1 MTAFDCI
8 ILVLQLVIIAIAG
21 VIAAATRTRQEY
33 NEYHGKLEEFP
44 NHNSPWPLILVV
56 VGSSLVLSGEC
67 FWALTFA
74 REHALLFLS
83 MLLLQGM
90 ATNATAKK
98 VLAGYAKVK
107 PA

>member
-1 MTAFDCI
+1 MGAFDSA

-44 NHNSPWPLILVV
+44 NPRSAWPLVLVV
-56 VGSSLVLSGEC
+56 LGSGLVLSGEC
-67 FWALTFA
+67 YWALNFT

-90 ATNATAKK
+90 ATNAAAKK
-98 VLAGYAKVK
+98 VLAGFAT
-107 PA
+107 

>member
-1 MTAFDCI
+1 MGAFDCA

-33 NEYHGKLEEFP
+33 KYYGKLEEFP
-44 NHNSPWPLILVV
+44 NPRSAWPLVLVV
-56 VGSSLVLSGEC
+56 LGSGLVLSGEC
-67 FWALTFA
+67 YWALIFA

-90 ATNATAKK
+90 ATNAAAKK
-98 VLAGYAKVK
+98 VLAGFAT
-107 PA
+107 